1 MNKFIPGTAG
11 SLLVLLGASLMSAGC
26 ATPSPPGGVPVGEVD
41 AGMRAQREALE
52 RVLAEHRPQA
62 AAIGII
68 KDGHLYREYY
78 FGQEREGVAVNAASR
93 FEVASVSKMIASETF
108 LRMVAAGDASLDM
121 KLADYWTDPDLAG
134 DPRLQMLTARHVLT
148 HKTGFPNWRFFRADG
163 KLAFE
168 ADPGARYGY
177 SGEGFQYLF
186 RALERKTGLTYPQMV
201 ERYLL
206 VPLGIDDAVVGFEEQ
221 VGPAMV
227 WNRTPE
233 GEWLRPDCRPGFC
246 WPAGDWSAA
255 GGLKIS
261 LEDLARILISVGSAD
276 GYDDALAE
284 ERDRIVTD
292 RGTEAVVDCTLA
304 PTQCPLAQG
313 YGLGMLRVDGPQ
325 SHWIGHEGG
334 DWSQLTLAVIDRT
347 DGDGIVVLLAGPM
360 EQDVGLMSDL
370 LELIDPDN
378 PWTVRFAQW
387 QAQIAAD
394 R

>member
-1 MNKFIPGTAG
+1 MKSVPRSAR
-11 SLLVLLGASLMSAGC
+11 SLLVLVGASLMSAGC
-26 ATPSPPGGVPVGEVD
+26 ATPGPPGE
-41 AGMRAQREALE
+41 AHAEMRGQREAIE

-68 KDGHLYREYY
+68 THGHLYREYY
-78 FGQEREGVAVNAASR
+78 FGQEREGVAVNADSR
-93 FEVASVSKMIASETF
+93 FEVASISKMIASETF

-134 DPRLQMLTARHVLT
+134 DPRLDMLTARHVLT

-168 ADPGARYGY
+168 ADPGDRYGY

-186 RALERKTGLTYPQMV
+186 RALEQKTGLTYPEMV

-206 VPLGIDDAVVGFEEQ
+206 EPLGIDDAVVGFEEQ

-246 WPAGDWSAA
+246 WQAGDWSAA

-261 LEDLARILISVGSAD
+261 LEDLSRILISVGSAD
-276 GYDDALAE
+276 GYDAALAK

-292 RGTEAVVDCTLA
+292 RGAEAIIDCSLA
-304 PTQCPLAQG
+304 PTRCPLAQG

-325 SHWIGHEGG
+325 SRWIGHEGG

-360 EQDVGLMSDL
+360 EQNVGLMSDL
-370 LELIDPDN
+370 LELLDPDN